1 MNKVSGQFSEEEL
14 GKFETFRKIIQQLR
28 GPGGCP
34 WDKKQTHSSLK
45 QYLVEECY
53 EVLETL
59 EDLDM
64 PALSEELGDLWLQI
78 MLHSQIAEESGE
90 FTLEDVLR
98 KINTK
103 LIYRHP
109 HVFGGT
115 EVKDADEV
123 SVNWEELKEKEK
135 PGNHSL
141 LSGVPRELPAL
152 AYSQS
157 IQRRAASVGF
167 DWDKVD
173 DIIEKLVEEVEELK
187 EAVDHEDKIREF
199 GDILLTLANVGRRM
213 DIDVESALRQA
224 NARFTRR
231 FNYIEEEC
239 RNKGIDLKSLTL
251 AEMDKLWDEAK
262 KALG

>member
-199 GDILLTLANVGRRM
+199 GDILLKKL
-213 DIDVESALRQA
+213 
-224 NARFTRR
+224 
-231 FNYIEEEC
+231 
-239 RNKGIDLKSLTL
+239 LK
-251 AEMDKLWDEAK
+251 EN
-262 KALG
+262 

>member
-109 HVFGGT
+109 HVFGDT